1 MLKAIGTV
9 RMNTGELRKLPLFAE
24 LSPEESSCLEQGEEI
39 FVPAGEIIARE
50 GDAATFFT

>member
-1 MLKAIGTV
+1 MKAIGTV